1 MKSQRDLWQ
10 VSLYK
15 AKMLCNNTK
24 CLYQQIV
31 LYQHNVKCKRD
42 IVFEPKVNVTGK
54 SEKANLWLENHE
66 L

>member
-1 MKSQRDLWQ
+1 
-10 VSLYK
+10 
-15 AKMLCNNTK
+15 MLCNNTK

-31 LYQHNVKCKRD
+31 LYQHNVKCKRN